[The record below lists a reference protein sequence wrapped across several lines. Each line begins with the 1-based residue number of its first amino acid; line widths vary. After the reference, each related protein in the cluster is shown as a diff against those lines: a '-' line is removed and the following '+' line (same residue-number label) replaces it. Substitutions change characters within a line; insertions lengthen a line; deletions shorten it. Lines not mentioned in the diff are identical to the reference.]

1 MNLRLIFFLFTV
13 HFGLSAQ
20 NLALG
25 KTVYVSSTES
35 DLYLG
40 NNAVDGNLATRW
52 SSDFIEPSWIYID
65 LEELVQINKVVLR
78 WEAAYAQQYKIEI
91 SEDLNTWTK
100 VYFEQNS
107 NGQIDHINFELVATQ
122 YIRMWGIAR
131 ATEYGFSLFEF
142 EIYGPEIQSSS
153 DASLSSISVG
163 NEKIPYFNKSNY
175 SYDYSLFPSQT
186 IPPQISAIPFNSSA
200 TIDIEQA
207 QSLASPATITV
218 VSANGSSTNVYHVN
232 FYKPEFNQLV
242 WSDEFNDD
250 GNFYTSGINSPEIS
264 KWHHQ
269 IHPPNGHSWFNG
281 EHQHYTNR
289 IENSSVSNGT
299 LRIKSKKETYTYNG
313 STKQYTSAR
322 INSKFSFLYGRVD
335 IRAKLPNSAGTWPA
349 FWTLGDNINEYG
361 NYFGDTYG
369 DVGWPACGEI
379 DIMEQ
384 NGWDKSQLIGHLH
397 WGDTQNGNYD
407 NFGTITEVINASSS
421 YNIYSLEWTKDYIAI
436 LINNIPFLETHN
448 TEGMPY
454 DNPHYLLLNIA
465 MGGNLGGSIPES
477 FTEDFMLVDYV
488 RVFQESNQT
497 ANSIS
502 LNENKKIILFPNPAK
517 KSFTI
522 QSEIFINKILIYN
535 NTGQLLISE
544 PVNRNKKIIDFNLSK
559 GTYFVKIISKN
570 GISFKSFLIN

>member
-1 MNLRLIFFLFTV
+1 MHI
-13 HFGLSAQ
+13 GLSAQ
-20 NLALG
+20 NLASG
-25 KTVYVSSTES
+25 KPVYVSSSES
-35 DLYLG
+35 SLYVG
-40 NNAVDGNLATRW
+40 NNAVDGNIATRW
-52 SSDFIEPSWIYID
+52 SSEFIEPSWIYID
-65 LEELVQINKVVLR
+65 LEELVQINKVILH
-78 WEAAYAQQYKIEI
+78 WEDAYAQKYTIEI
-91 SEDLNTWTK
+91 SADSNTWTT
-100 VYFEQNS
+100 VYSEQNS
-107 NGQIDHINFELVATQ
+107 DGQIDQINFELVTTR
-122 YIRMWGIAR
+122 YVRMWGITR
-131 ATEYGFSLFEF
+131 ATVYGFSLFEF
-142 EIYGPEIQSSS
+142 EIYGPETQLSS
-153 DASLSSISVG
+153 DASLSSIYIG
-163 NEKIPYFNKSNY
+163 NEILSYFKASNY
-175 SYDYSLFPSQT
+175 SYNYSLFPSQT
-186 IPPQISAIPFNSSA
+186 DPPQISAIASSTSA
-200 TIDIEQA
+200 TIYIEQA
-207 QSLASPATITV
+207 QSLSSPATITV
-218 VSANGSSTNVYHVN
+218 VSADGSSIKVYDVN
-232 FYKPEFNQLV
+232 FYKPNFNSLV
-242 WSDEFNDD
+242 WFDEFNDD
-250 GNFYTSGINSPEIS
+250 GNYYTSEINSPEIS

-289 IENSSVSNGT
+289 IENSSVSNGA

-313 STKQYTSAR
+313 STKEYSSAR

-349 FWTLGDNINEYG
+349 FWTLGDNINEFG

-397 WGDTQNGNYD
+397 WGDTQSGNYE
-407 NFGTITEVINASSS
+407 NFGTTTEVINANSS

-477 FTEDFMLVDYV
+477 FTEDFMEVDYV

-497 ANSIS
+497 ANIKS

-522 QSEIFINKILIYN
+522 QSEIFINKILIYDY
-535 NTGQLLISE
+535 TGQLLMSI
-544 PVNRNKKIIDFNLSK
+544 PVNRNKKTIDFNISK
-559 GTYFVKIISKN
+559 GIYYVKIFSETSVLYKH
-570 GISFKSFLIN
+570 LLVY